1 LLDDEA
7 WTRGA
12 RGDSPVGRVR
22 IADCRRRARQAR
34 FHPLARRSRRH
45 RIGTGLVWR
54 TGAVRPI

>member
-22 IADCRRRARQAR
+22 IADAAAEVARPGSTLLR
-34 FHPLARRSRRH
+34 DGRV
-45 RIGTGLVWR
+45 GTGLV
-54 TGAVRPI
+54 